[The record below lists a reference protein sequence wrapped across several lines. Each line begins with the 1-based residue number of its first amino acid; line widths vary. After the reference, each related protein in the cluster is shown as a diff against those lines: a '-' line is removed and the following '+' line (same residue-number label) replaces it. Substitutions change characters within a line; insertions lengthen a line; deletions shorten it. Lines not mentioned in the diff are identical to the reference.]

1 MVHSDILSRLPHYC
15 SRECSPSIAR
25 RCLLFAGIHKYAVS
39 TRWSLDSSSLPL
51 LMQAT
56 FPLLLALL
64 SVASA
69 QAPAPI
75 IDVGNARYQ
84 GSVNAATNI
93 SSYLGIRYAAAPI
106 GDLRFRAPQNPPV
119 LDGVQQATTE
129 PQQCLQA
136 GSGNSPSNPNPTTS
150 LRSRATQDPEDCLFL
165 KCVIVHL
172 MNRAV

>member
-1 MVHSDILSRLPHYC
+1 MR
-15 SRECSPSIAR
+15 
-25 RCLLFAGIHKYAVS
+25 G
-39 TRWSLDSSSLPL
+39 
-51 LMQAT
+51 T
-56 FPLLLALL
+56 FPLLLALS

-84 GSVNAATNI
+84 GTVNAATNI
-93 SSYLGIRYAAAPI
+93 SSYLGIRYAAAPV

-136 GSGNSPSNPNPTTS
+136 GSGNSPTNPNPTSS
-150 LRSRATQDPEDCLFL
+150 LSSRATQDPEDCLFL
-165 KCVIVHL
+165 KYVTVHFL
-172 MNRAV
+172 NTTIRPDVR